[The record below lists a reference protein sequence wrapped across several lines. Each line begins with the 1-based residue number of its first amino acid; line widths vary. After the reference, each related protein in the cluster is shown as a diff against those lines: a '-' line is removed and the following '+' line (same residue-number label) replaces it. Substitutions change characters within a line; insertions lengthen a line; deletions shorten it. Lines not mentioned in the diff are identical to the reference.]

1 MKGMIPLPDG
11 IALPEDA
18 STKPFSLSGMFL
30 LRGDKLM
37 ALELD
42 GKPVPCGES
51 AEEEDDEEGEGKEE
65 GGMGKEEGGCCGAYR
80 HGEMCKDCPKQGGG
94 FLIAIE
100 RAMKPTKRS

>member
-30 LRGDKLM
+30 LRGDELI

-42 GKPVPCGES
+42 GKPVPCGEY
-51 AEEEDDEEGEGKEE
+51 EEEE
-65 GGMGKEEGGCCGAYR
+65 GGEEEEHGCCGA
-80 HGEMCKDCPKQGGG
+80 HKKGEMCDDCPEQEGG
-94 FLIAIE
+94 FLVAIE
-100 RAMKPTKRS
+100 RAMKPSKRS

>member
-18 STKPFSLSGMFL
+18 STKPFNLSGMFL

-42 GKPVPCGES
+42 GKPVPCGEYEEEE
-51 AEEEDDEEGEGKEE
+51 EEEDEEEEGMDKEE
-65 GGMGKEEGGCCGAYR
+65 DGCCGAYR

>member
-42 GKPVPCGES
+42 GKPVPCGEY
-51 AEEEDDEEGEGKEE
+51 EEEEGKEE
-65 GGMGKEEGGCCGAYR
+65 EEGGEEKEHGCCGAYKE
-80 HGEMCKDCPKQGGG
+80 GEMCKDCPKQEGG
-94 FLIAIE
+94 FLVAIE
-100 RAMKPTKRS
+100 RAMKPSKRS

>member
-42 GKPVPCGES
+42 GKPVPCGEY
-51 AEEEDDEEGEGKEE
+51 EEEEGEEEEE
-65 GGMGKEEGGCCGAYR
+65 GGEEKEHGCCGAYKE
-80 HGEMCKDCPKQGGG
+80 GEMCKDCPNQEGG
-94 FLIAIE
+94 FLVAIE
-100 RAMKPTKRS
+100 RAMKPSKRS

>member
-42 GKPVPCGES
+42 GKPVPCGED
-51 AEEEDDEEGEGKEE
+51 EEEEGEVDGRW
-65 GGMGKEEGGCCGAYR
+65 ALAR
-80 HGEMCKDCPKQGGG
+80 HFFTHQ
-94 FLIAIE
+94 LI
-100 RAMKPTKRS
+100 KS